1 MYYFIHS
8 SVEVHVWVGAV
19 QIELSM
25 SRIRLHIFIIHAL
38 SGSGWA
44 FVGACAFLG
53 MMNGWCGG
61 FMKVACMGRNGMDS
75 VEEGGG
81 GLQCMYYDPNCFF
94 RLFFQITNN
103 EARVSLE

>member
-1 MYYFIHS
+1 MYSFIHS

-25 SRIRLHIFIIHAL
+25 SRIRLHISIMHAL

-53 MMNGWCGG
+53 NDEWL
-61 FMKVACMGRNGMDS
+61 VWWLHESASMGRDGMDS
-75 VEEGGG
+75 VEGRRRRIAMHVLRPKFGF
-81 GLQCMYYDPNCFF
+81 LLIFF
-94 RLFFQITNN
+94 RLQTTK
-103 EARVSLE
+103 RVCR

>member
-1 MYYFIHS
+1 MYYFIHL

-25 SRIRLHIFIIHAL
+25 SRIRLHIFIVHAL

-53 MMNGWCGG
+53 MMNGWL
-61 FMKVACMGRNGMDS
+61 VWWLHESCMHGTKWNGL
-75 VEEGGG
+75 G
-81 GLQCMYYDPNCFF
+81 
-94 RLFFQITNN
+94 
-103 EARVSLE
+103 